1 MGIITRFKDIM
12 AANFN
17 ALLDRCEDPEKM
29 VDQYLRNL
37 EQDFAKVKAETAAV
51 MAEEKGAKR
60 KLDECQSEISRMT
73 EYAKKAVTA
82 GNDDEARRFL
92 EKKAELSQKRD
103 VYAQNY
109 QIASDNAAKMRQMHD
124 KLEADISSLKSRR
137 EMIKAKVKVAE
148 TQKKVN
154 QIGSGLENAGSNM
167 AAFER
172 MEEKADRM
180 LDEANAMSELN
191 ADAGKDSIEEL
202 AKKYDAGEQSS
213 AVDDELAALKAEM
226 GI

>member
-51 MAEEKGAKR
+51 MAEEKAAKR

-73 EYAKKAVTA
+73 EYAKKAVAA

-92 EKKAELSQKRD
+92 EKKAELSQKQT

-124 KLEADISSLKSRR
+124 KLESDISSLKSRR
-137 EMIKAKVKVAE
+137 EMIKAKVKMAE

-154 QIGSGLENAGSNM
+154 QIGSGLEDAGSNM

-172 MEEKADRM
+172 MEAKADRL

-191 ADAGKDSIEEL
+191 ASAEKDSVEEL
-202 AKKYDAGEQSS
+202 AKKYDADGQNS

>member
-1 MGIITRFKDIM
+1 M

-92 EKKAELSQKRD
+92 EKKAELSQKWD

-191 ADAGKDSIEEL
+191 AAAGKDSIEEL